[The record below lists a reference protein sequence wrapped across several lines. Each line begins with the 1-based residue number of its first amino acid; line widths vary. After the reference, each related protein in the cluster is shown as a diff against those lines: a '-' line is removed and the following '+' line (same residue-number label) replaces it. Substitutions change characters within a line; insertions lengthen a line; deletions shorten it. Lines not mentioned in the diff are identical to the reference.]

1 MYMIHFIHNIE
12 YYPYNFRGIIT
23 HIHQIPK
30 STRVLMPIL
39 VHNFMLRLQ
48 FKKTQKDKA

>member
-1 MYMIHFIHNIE
+1 MYFIHNIE

-23 HIHQIPK
+23 HIHQILK

-39 VHNFMLRLQ
+39 VYNFMLRLQ
-48 FKKTQKDKA
+48 FKMTQTDKA